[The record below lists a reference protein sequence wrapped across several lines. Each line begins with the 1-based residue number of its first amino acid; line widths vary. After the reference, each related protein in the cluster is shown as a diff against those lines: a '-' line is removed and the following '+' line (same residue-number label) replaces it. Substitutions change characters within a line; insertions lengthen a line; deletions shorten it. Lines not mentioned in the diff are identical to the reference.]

1 MVIKVT
7 SQAFAQLAKINKP
20 HEYIKLFVSS
30 GGCSGVQWG
39 FKPIAKESIHPR
51 DEVVN
56 EHLVVDSVSVFHL
69 LNSVLDYQTSLK
81 ASEFIISNPNASHQC
96 GCGKSFSVP

>member
-7 SQAFAQLAKINKP
+7 SQAYAQLAKINKP
-20 HEYIKLFVSS
+20 REYIKLFVSS
-30 GGCSGVQWG
+30 GGCSGIQWG
-39 FKPIAKESIHPR
+39 LTPVAKESIHSR

-56 EHLVVDSVSVFHL
+56 EHLVVDNVSVFHL
-69 LNSVLDYQTSLK
+69 LNSELDYKTSLK

-96 GCGKSFSVP
+96 GCGKSFTVS

>member
-30 GGCSGVQWG
+30 GGCSGIQWG
-39 FKPIAKESIHPR
+39 LSSVSKGSIHVR

-56 EHLVVDSVSVFHL
+56 EHLVVDSISVLHL
-69 LNSVLDYQTSLK
+69 LNSVLDYHTSLK

-96 GCGKSFSVP
+96 GCGKSFGVP